1 MNPETHM
8 YKKFTT
14 ENLESTYVYKIHFFY
29 SLKHIH
35 THAVHT
41 LTRTHTVHTYTHTS
55 DPINTTF
62 NEQHQQIS
70 FPLVYENKRLNTSL

>member
-1 MNPETHM
+1 MGPETHM

-41 LTRTHTVHTYTHTS
+41 LAHTYCTYIHIRS
-55 DPINTTF
+55 D
-62 NEQHQQIS
+62 
-70 FPLVYENKRLNTSL
+70 